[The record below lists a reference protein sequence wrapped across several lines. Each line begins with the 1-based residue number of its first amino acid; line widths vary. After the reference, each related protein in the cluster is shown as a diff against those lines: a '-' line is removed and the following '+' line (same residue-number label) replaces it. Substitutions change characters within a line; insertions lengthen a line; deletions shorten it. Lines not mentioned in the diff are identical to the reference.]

1 MMEDLNWELDVAR
14 RRSLGQGAKMMLME
28 ALLVCSMT
36 QDMKNRQPKQVFTFA
51 AAIGILINDLVSI
64 MESSKETFIVPETV
78 GDNIF
83 QWNVELSEF
92 SDTALDQDFRHLLQ
106 LQLDFS
112 MDLYPFFPPLVR
124 VIRPRLQGSMMLRVT
139 TMLILK
145 LAYWDPVRDM
155 KSVLLDFK
163 TFLSTWA
170 MLDL

>member
-1 MMEDLNWELDVAR
+1 MPD
-14 RRSLGQGAKMMLME
+14 
-28 ALLVCSMT
+28 
-36 QDMKNRQPKQVFTFA
+36 
-51 AAIGILINDLVSI
+51 
-64 MESSKETFIVPETV
+64 TV

>member
-1 MMEDLNWELDVAR
+1 
-14 RRSLGQGAKMMLME
+14 
-28 ALLVCSMT
+28 
-36 QDMKNRQPKQVFTFA
+36 
-51 AAIGILINDLVSI
+51 
-64 MESSKETFIVPETV
+64 
-78 GDNIF
+78 
-83 QWNVELSEF
+83 
-92 SDTALDQDFRHLLQ
+92 
-106 LQLDFS
+106 